1 MRRLLPLAVLL
12 LSGAAALAADAPPR
26 STVFFGSWS
35 ALIDAPAHDAIAH
48 VAEIA
53 KASPALRLTVIGY
66 ASTVGGST
74 ANTLLS
80 RLRAQVVVDEL
91 VADGVAA
98 ERIDIGAIGA
108 TSFALDPVQ
117 SRRAEIAFN
126 E

>member
-1 MRRLLPLAVLL
+1 MRRLLPF
-12 LSGAAALAADAPPR
+12 AAALLCATVAAAADAPPR

-35 ALIDAPAHDAIAH
+35 ALIDKSAHDSIAH
-48 VAEIA
+48 VADIA
-53 KASPALRLTVIGY
+53 KASPALRLTVIGF
-66 ASTVGGST
+66 ASTIGSTT

-98 ERIDIGAIGA
+98 DRIDVGAVGA

-117 SRRAEIAFN
+117 SRRVEIGFN